1 MRAVH
6 HALLVGLL
14 ATTSSQAFAQAGVP
28 AGSTSQTSATDDAQ
42 QGATDPSLTP
52 APAGEILV
60 TAQRREQALQ
70 DVTASV
76 VAIGADRL
84 DEAQINNLQDL
95 QTIVPSV
102 NFGNDFNQ
110 AKIFIRGVG
119 ANTSTTG
126 NATGVALHVDGAVV
140 SRAEAQLTSLFDL
153 ERVEVLRGPQ
163 GTLYGRNAT
172 GGSINLIT
180 AKPTRD
186 FSGYARA
193 TYGNY
198 NQLVTE
204 AAISGP
210 ITDNI
215 LFRVAAKTE
224 NRDGFGENPVTGN
237 DVDDLGRWMARAHLL
252 FEFSDSIDLLLT
264 GEYFRQ
270 DDHSGAVHFLRESF
284 PGVPRL
290 ASLGAGGWATNPRDL
305 ASETDV
311 GTDTESYAFTGT
323 FRADLTDELTFTN
336 IANYRKFDSSLFQD
350 LDLSAVVNSLQTNGQ
365 ATTVQERRIDSEQ
378 YSNEVQFNYSAEFVD
393 LVVGG
398 FYFHERQRPI
408 DNVGLARRNGMA
420 SNIPLLQAAGI
431 DLAEAYELCGYSP
444 DTVGGG
450 STIIAPKRVC
460 TKSNLGTDAWAL
472 FGQANLSLGMFSDA
486 LDTVTL
492 KLGGRYSEE
501 TVESANPSIVI
512 AGGGRGPVIR
522 HTTASTYVERSFKD
536 FTPELGLSWE
546 ATPDVM
552 LYYTYSE
559 GFKAGSGE
567 NASGSRT
574 IVDPETVQ
582 NHEAGIKASLPGG
595 LSANLAVYTYDLEGA
610 QLNKTIAGGPTG
622 YTTIFENAAET
633 RAKGFEL
640 DVFGRITPEFR
651 VSGSVSYTD
660 AEYRDFET
668 LDPLDPRN
676 VAAGTPYDPV
686 TNPDPTAFGAPC
698 DGDLDPAT
706 PTCEIQLA
714 GNRVRN
720 TPKWAWN
727 LHAEYDVELDSGTV
741 TLLGDVSHKSRVFFS
756 EYQREIESA
765 RAYTMVDASVIY
777 RTLNDQLSVQAWVK
791 NLFDVDWPSSTFAL
805 ATGRLIGVTY
815 LQPRTYGLTVGY
827 NF

>member
-1 MRAVH
+1 
-6 HALLVGLL
+6 
-14 ATTSSQAFAQAGVP
+14 
-28 AGSTSQTSATDDAQ
+28 
-42 QGATDPSLTP
+42 
-52 APAGEILV
+52 
-60 TAQRREQALQ
+60 
-70 DVTASV
+70 
-76 VAIGADRL
+76 
-84 DEAQINNLQDL
+84 
-95 QTIVPSV
+95 
-102 NFGNDFNQ
+102 
-110 AKIFIRGVG
+110 
-119 ANTSTTG
+119 
-126 NATGVALHVDGAVV
+126 
-140 SRAEAQLTSLFDL
+140 
-153 ERVEVLRGPQ
+153 
-163 GTLYGRNAT
+163 
-172 GGSINLIT
+172 
-180 AKPTRD
+180 
-186 FSGYARA
+186 
-193 TYGNY
+193 
-198 NQLVTE
+198 
-204 AAISGP
+204 
-210 ITDNI
+210 
-215 LFRVAAKTE
+215 
-224 NRDGFGENPVTGN
+224 
-237 DVDDLGRWMARAHLL
+237 
-252 FEFSDSIDLLLT
+252 
-264 GEYFRQ
+264 RQ

-323 FRADLTDELTFTN
+323 FRADLTDQLTFTN

-378 YSNEVQFNYSAEFVD
+378 YSNEVQFNYSAEFLD

-444 DTVGGG
+444 DTVGSG

-460 TKSNLGTDAWAL
+460 TKSNLGTDARAL
-472 FGQANLSLGMFSDA
+472 SGQANLSHGMLSDG
-486 LDTVTL
+486 LDAVTL
-492 KLGGRYSEE
+492 KLGGPHSAE

-522 HTTASTYVERSFKD
+522 HTTASTYVERSFND

-720 TPKWAWN
+720 TPKWAW
-727 LHAEYDVELDSGTV
+727 
-741 TLLGDVSHKSRVFFS
+741 
-756 EYQREIESA
+756 
-765 RAYTMVDASVIY
+765 
-777 RTLNDQLSVQAWVK
+777 
-791 NLFDVDWPSSTFAL
+791 
-805 ATGRLIGVTY
+805 
-815 LQPRTYGLTVGY
+815 
-827 NF
+827 